1 MGQKLYQS
9 KQQQQTVLK
18 ISNFG
23 IWTREFSVDLSIRLF
38 FFPVL
43 TLIKSKNQRKQK
55 SKRKNHQ
62 KKQEELIELSE
73 TEFFKKK
80 KKKNLILFNSI
91 SFSFRKFCSFFVVVV
106 VDQEHHHHQR
116 IKWVCLFGEK
126 NQTKQNHQCPLA
138 GK

>member
-62 KKQEELIELSE
+62 KKQEELIELSK
-73 TEFFKKK
+73 TEFSK